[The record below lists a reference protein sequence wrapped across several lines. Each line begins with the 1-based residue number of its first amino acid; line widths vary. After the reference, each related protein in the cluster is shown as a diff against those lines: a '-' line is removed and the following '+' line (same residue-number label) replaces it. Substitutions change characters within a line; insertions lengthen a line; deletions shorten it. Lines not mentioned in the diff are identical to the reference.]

1 MIKELKVLSISTS
14 LQRGLTLDVKWFVDV
29 SFVDWDGKISSVI
42 FLPSCNFRCPFCHN
56 VNLVLNPEKLETIPL
71 KYIEHQLQKQKGWT
85 DGVCITG
92 GEPTLHS
99 ILPELCSRI
108 KKMEFLVKLDTNG
121 TNPTMLKELM
131 DKKFLDYVA
140 MDIKAPLT
148 IEKYS
153 KATGVNAES
162 LLENVKESIRLLLES
177 SIDYEFRTT
186 IVPTIHDLD
195 DIKQICR
202 SLRGCKKYVLQKFDV
217 SIRKTV
223 IDPDFMTKSLSEE
236 EMQKFLTAAQEVIP
250 NAKRR

>member
-1 MIKELKVLSISTS
+1 M
-14 LQRGLTLDVKWFVDV
+14 DVKGFVDF

-42 FLPSCNFRCPFCHN
+42 FLPNCNFRCPFCHN

-71 KYIEHQLQKQKGWT
+71 EYIENQLTKQKGWT

-99 ILPELCSRI
+99 SLPELCFRI
-108 KKMEFLVKLDTNG
+108 KNMGFLVKLDTNG
-121 TNPTMLKELM
+121 TNPTMLKELI
-131 DKKFLDYVA
+131 DRKLLDYVA

-148 IEKYS
+148 VKKYS
-153 KATGVNAES
+153 KATGVNVES

-186 IVPTIHDLD
+186 VVPTIHDLD
-195 DIKQICR
+195 DIKQVCR
-202 SLRGCKKYVLQKFDV
+202 SLKGCKKYVLQKFDV
-217 SIRKTV
+217 SIGQTV
-223 IDPDFMTKSLSEE
+223 IDPDFMSKSLTEE
-236 EMQKFLTAAQEVIP
+236 EMQKFLTIAQKFIP